1 MEFPD
6 IALKGDKHET
16 VTEKVRNTGDY
27 ISLYVWDFMHSCGA
41 DSFHPRQLK

>member
-16 VTEKVRNTGDY
+16 VTEKVRNTDDY
-27 ISLYVWDFMHSCGA
+27 ISLYGRHFMHSCSA